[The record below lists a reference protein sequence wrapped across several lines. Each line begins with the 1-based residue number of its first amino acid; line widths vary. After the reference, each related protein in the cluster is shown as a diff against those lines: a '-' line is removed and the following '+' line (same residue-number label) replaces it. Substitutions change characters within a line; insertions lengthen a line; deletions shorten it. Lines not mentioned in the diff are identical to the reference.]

1 MFNVDH
7 IISYPSN
14 GFTSFAMTI
23 DAETADFVTLSIPR
37 QFGNY
42 TVHKVIGQGST
53 SVVDEVT
60 DRSSGKDYAAK
71 VMSHKDLR
79 TRNIYQMVEREVRLL
94 RRLSHEH
101 LLHFHELVSHGDLL
115 FIVTENCSGGDLLS
129 WILEGRLKQ
138 KSTMKRLFYEVV
150 MAVKYLHGQGIAH
163 NDIKPENVM
172 IDGCGR
178 ARLVDFG
185 LANDRLIGGEDAK
198 CGTLMYAAPELLRS
212 GQYHTQKADIWSLG
226 ILLYGM
232 ATGKFP
238 FDGQDDREIV
248 RQIRQGKL
256 KFPRSMDSN
265 IKAMIR
271 RLTTL
276 NANERPTIT
285 TIAEDCFFDE
295 VRLFKQTKQPKQQK
309 QTALAALTA
318 REMELSIW

>member
-1 MFNVDH
+1 MLTVSDMSNVTDL
-7 IISYPSN
+7 ISDTSN
-14 GFTSFAMTI
+14 GFTSFTMTF
-23 DAETADFVTLSIPR
+23 DAETANFITLSIPR

-53 SVVDEVT
+53 SVVVEVT

-79 TRNIYQMVEREVRLL
+79 TRNLYQMVEREVRLL
-94 RRLSHEH
+94 QRLSHEH
-101 LLHFHELVSHGDLL
+101 ILHFHELVNQGDLI
-115 FIVTENCSGGDLLS
+115 FIVTENCCGGDFLS

-150 MAVKYLHGQGIAH
+150 MAVKYLHEQGIAH

-172 IDGCGR
+172 IDGSGR
-178 ARLVDFG
+178 AKLIDLGF
-185 LANDRLIGGEDAK
+185 ANDRLIVGEDAK
-198 CGTLMYAAPELLRS
+198 YGTLIYAAPELLRS

-232 ATGKFP
+232 ATGNFP
-238 FDGQDDREIV
+238 FDGKDDRKIV

-256 KFPRSMDSN
+256 KVPHSMDNN
-265 IKAMIR
+265 IKAMIK

-276 NANERPTIT
+276 KVNERPTIT
-285 TIAEDCFFDE
+285 AVAEDHFFDE
-295 VRLFKQTKQPKQQK
+295 VRLFKQTKQAQ
-309 QTALAALTA
+309 LAALTT